1 VAYRQNFALYCAV
14 VVSIGGFV
22 FGFDASVISGVVG
35 FVTSEFDLSPI
46 EAGFVVAA
54 PTASGLLGTVIA
66 GPLSDHFGRRKVL
79 MVIAAIYL
87 LSAIASALATSY
99 LMLVGARALGGIAFT
114 SLMLAPLYIGE
125 ISPAAVRGKRVSINQ
140 LNIVLG
146 LSAAYFTNYFI
157 LQLSESGLDWV
168 VSWGIADHA
177 WRWMLGLE
185 IVPAGVFFLMLFTL
199 PDTPRWLMLKGRTAD
214 AERVIARLL
223 PPDQVTAELAVI
235 RDSSASEPESVWSRI
250 GDIFKPS
257 MRLALVVGLVVAV
270 AQQITGINAIFFYAP
285 TIFEQSGIGTNAAFS
300 QAVMVGLTNVI
311 FTVVAM
317 ALIDRWGRKPLL
329 VLGLSGIIVSMGIC
343 SWGFA
348 SATYSLTPQKI
359 DSLRATE
366 TLDTRALSAMSQT
379 NYDSDIAF
387 KAALNEALGERAA
400 RGSRERVAAECN
412 PNEPG
417 ADPDWHPRFRRVVCH
432 QSGPGNVGTV
442 FRNFPQPAPRCSGVF
457 RRVDQQP
464 RQFLGTVGV
473 PGRTRHT
480 GRGSHL
486 FQLRAVRA
494 DRIGAHH
501 QVITGNQRAI
511 TRGARGNFHNP
522 PQPLSAA
529 SRCGRPTAD
538 IKFGRHSAHAG

>member
-400 RGSRERVAAECN
+400 RDHESVLLQSAIQMNPVLILIGILGFVASFAISLGPVMWVLFSEIF
-412 PNEPG
+412 PN
-417 ADPDWHPRFRRVVCH
+417 
-432 QSGPGNVGTV
+432 
-442 FRNFPQPAPRCSGVF
+442 
-457 RRVDQQP
+457 
-464 RQFLGTVGV
+464 
-473 PGRTRHT
+473 
-480 GRGSHL
+480 
-486 FQLRAVRA
+486 QLRGVAVSFVGLINSLVSFSVQLVFPVELA
-494 DRIGAHH
+494 TLGAAATFFSYGLFAL
-501 QVITGNQRAI
+501 IALGLIIKLLPETKGRSLEALEEI
-511 TRGARGNFHNP
+511 FTTPHN
-522 PQPLSAA
+522 
-529 SRCGRPTAD
+529 
-538 IKFGRHSAHAG
+538 H